1 MYKYYLYKNL
11 RNVMFLFWS
20 LIFPLALMTCMY
32 LAFGNVYDMMNSI
45 DPLPT
50 VLVMEDDS
58 EFSEGFRD
66 ILLTMSDEDAENR
79 YFILDEAESREEA
92 EKSTQAGDSEIMYV
106 VSDGNIDVYLPS
118 DHSQT
123 AGVVSQAV
131 ANSYRNKYTVIKDAF
146 ERDPQAA
153 LKILEDTEEME
164 SFTKA
169 REDVFSGDPNMY
181 SWYFYSS
188 LVMGICFNATG
199 GAQIVSDLKAD
210 VSSVAS
216 RFSASPEKKSRMLLY
231 SFLARLTPSLVIN
244 AIQLTVM
251 KTVFHISLG
260 NDPVKLVI
268 FILASNIFALSFG
281 IIAGLIFKGTLENR
295 ANKITAVVMISVF
308 LSGEMINTLP
318 GSIEQHCP
326 IVNDI
331 NPATVMNLAFYR
343 MSIFNDSLDFYLNMA
358 KIIGFGVIFLVI
370 GTIIL
375 RREKYA
381 SL

>member
-1 MYKYYLYKNL
+1 MFKYYLCKNL

-32 LAFGNVYDMMNSI
+32 LAFGNVYDMINSI

-50 VLVMEDDS
+50 VLVAEDDS
-58 EFSEGFRD
+58 EFSQGFRD
-66 ILLTMSDEDAENR
+66 VLLTMSDEDAEDR
-79 YFILDEAESREEA
+79 YFILNEVESREEA
-92 EKSTQAGDSEIMYV
+92 QKSTNDGDSEIMFV
-106 VSDGNIDVYLPS
+106 VSDGNIEVYLPN

-131 ANSYRNKYTVIKDAF
+131 ANSYRNKFKVITDAF

-153 LKILEDTEEME
+153 MKILEGTEEME
-164 SFTKA
+164 GYTKA
-169 REDVFSGDPNMY
+169 REDVFSGDPNVY

-210 VSSVAS
+210 VSAVAA

-231 SFLARLTPSLVIN
+231 SFLARLLPALGIN
-244 AIQLTVM
+244 VIQLLVM
-251 KTVFHISLG
+251 KNVFHISLG
-260 NDPVKLVI
+260 NDPLKLAL
-268 FILASNIFALSFG
+268 FIVASNIFALSFG
-281 IIAGLIFKGTLENR
+281 IVTGLMFKGTLENR
-295 ANKITAVVMISVF
+295 ANKITAVVMTSVF

-318 GSIEQHCP
+318 GAIEKTCP
-326 IVNDI
+326 IINDI

-343 MSIFNDSLDFYLNMA
+343 MSIFNDNFDFYLNMA

-381 SL
+381 TL

>member
-1 MYKYYLYKNL
+1 MFKYYLCKNL

-32 LAFGNVYDMMNSI
+32 LAFGNVYDMLNSI
-45 DPLPT
+45 DPHNT

-58 EFSEGFRD
+58 EFSQGFRD
-66 ILLTMSDEDAENR
+66 VLHTMSEEDAENR
-79 YFILDEAESREEA
+79 YFNLTDDISLEEA
-92 EKSTQAGDSEIMYV
+92 QKRTQTGDNEILYV
-106 VSDGNIDVYLPS
+106 VSDGNIEVYLTG
-118 DHSQT
+118 DYSQT

-131 ANSYRNKYTVIKDAF
+131 ANSYKNKYQVIMDAF

-153 LKILEDTEEME
+153 VQILEDTEEME
-164 SFTKA
+164 GFTKA

-210 VSSVAS
+210 VTAVAA
-216 RFSASPEKKSRMLLY
+216 RFSASPEKKSRMLLF
-231 SFLARLTPSLVIN
+231 SFLARLVPSLCIN
-244 AIQLTVM
+244 AIQLMVM
-251 KTVFHISLG
+251 KYVFHISLG
-260 NDPVKLVI
+260 SDPVKLGLFLV
-268 FILASNIFALSFG
+268 ASNIFSLSFG
-281 IIAGLIFKGTLENR
+281 IVTGLMFKGTLENR
-295 ANKITAVVMISVF
+295 ANKITAIVMTSVF

-318 GSIEQHCP
+318 GTIEQYCP
-326 IVNDI
+326 IINDI

-343 MSIFNDSLDFYLNMA
+343 MSIFNDSFDFYLNMA
-358 KIIGFGVIFLVI
+358 KIIGMGVLFLVI

-381 SL
+381 TL

>member
-1 MYKYYLYKNL
+1 MFKYYLCKNL

-32 LAFGNVYDMMNSI
+32 LAFGNVYDMINSI
-45 DPLPT
+45 DPIPT
-50 VLVMEDDS
+50 VLVAEDDS
-58 EFSEGFRD
+58 EFSQGFRD
-66 ILLTMSDEDAENR
+66 VLLTMSDEDAEDR
-79 YFILDEAESREEA
+79 YFILNEVESREEA
-92 EKSTQAGDSEIMYV
+92 QKSTNDGDSEIMFV
-106 VSDGNIDVYLPS
+106 VSDGNIEVYLPN

-131 ANSYRNKYTVIKDAF
+131 ANSYRNKFKVITDAF

-153 LKILEDTEEME
+153 MKILEGTEEME
-164 SFTKA
+164 GYTKS
-169 REDVFSGDPNMY
+169 REDVFSGDPNVY

-210 VSSVAS
+210 VSAVAA

-231 SFLARLTPSLVIN
+231 SFLARLLPALGIN
-244 AIQLTVM
+244 VIQLLVM
-251 KTVFHISLG
+251 KNVFHISLG
-260 NDPVKLVI
+260 NDPLKLAL
-268 FILASNIFALSFG
+268 FIVASNIFALSFG
-281 IIAGLIFKGTLENR
+281 IVTGLMFKGTLENR
-295 ANKITAVVMISVF
+295 ANKITAVVMTSVF

-318 GSIEQHCP
+318 GAIEKTCP
-326 IVNDI
+326 IINDI

-343 MSIFNDSLDFYLNMA
+343 MSIFNDNFDFYLNMA

-381 SL
+381 TL

>member
-32 LAFGNVYDMMNSI
+32 LAFGSVYDMINSI

-50 VLVMEDDS
+50 VLVAEDDS
-58 EFSEGFRD
+58 EFSQGFRD
-66 ILLTMSDEDAENR
+66 VLLTMSDEDAEDR
-79 YFILDEAESREEA
+79 YFILNEVESREEA
-92 EKSTQAGDSEIMYV
+92 QKSTNDGDSEIMFV
-106 VSDGNIDVYLPS
+106 VSDGNIEVYLPN

-131 ANSYRNKYTVIKDAF
+131 ANSYRNKFKVITDAF

-153 LKILEDTEEME
+153 MKILEGTEEME
-164 SFTKA
+164 GYTKA
-169 REDVFSGDPNMY
+169 REDVFSGDPNVY

-210 VSSVAS
+210 VSAVAA

-231 SFLARLTPSLVIN
+231 SFLARLLPALGIN
-244 AIQLTVM
+244 VIQLLVM
-251 KTVFHISLG
+251 KNVFHISLG
-260 NDPVKLVI
+260 NDPLKLAL
-268 FILASNIFALSFG
+268 FIVASNIFALSFG
-281 IIAGLIFKGTLENR
+281 IVTGLMFKGTLENR
-295 ANKITAVVMISVF
+295 ANKITAVVMTSVF

-318 GSIEQHCP
+318 GAIEKTCP
-326 IVNDI
+326 IINDI

-343 MSIFNDSLDFYLNMA
+343 MSIFNDNFDFYLNMA

-381 SL
+381 TL

>member
-1 MYKYYLYKNL
+1 MFKYYLCKNL

-32 LAFGNVYDMMNSI
+32 LAFGNVYDMINSI
-45 DPLPT
+45 DPIPT
-50 VLVMEDDS
+50 VLVAEDDS
-58 EFSEGFRD
+58 EFSQGFRD
-66 ILLTMSDEDAENR
+66 VLLTMSDEDAEDR
-79 YFILDEAESREEA
+79 YFILNEVESREEA
-92 EKSTQAGDSEIMYV
+92 QKSTNDGDSEIMFV
-106 VSDGNIDVYLPS
+106 VSDGNIEVYLPN

-131 ANSYRNKYTVIKDAF
+131 ANSYKNKYTVIMDAL

-153 LKILEDTEEME
+153 LKILEGTEEME
-164 SFTKA
+164 GYTKA
-169 REDVFSGDPNMY
+169 REDVFSGDPNVY

-210 VSSVAS
+210 VTAVAA

-231 SFLARLTPSLVIN
+231 SFLARLLPALCIN
-244 AIQLTVM
+244 LIQLFVM
-251 KTVFHISLG
+251 KNVFHISLG
-260 NDPVKLVI
+260 SDPVKL
-268 FILASNIFALSFG
+268 ILFLVASNIFALSFG
-281 IIAGLIFKGTLENR
+281 IVTGLMFKGTLENR
-295 ANKITAVVMISVF
+295 ANKITAIIMTSVF

-318 GSIEQHCP
+318 GAIEKYCP
-326 IVNDI
+326 IINDI

-343 MSIFNDSLDFYLNMA
+343 MSIYSDNFDFYLNMA
-358 KIIGFGVIFLVI
+358 KIIGFGIIFLVI

-381 SL
+381 TL

>member
-1 MYKYYLYKNL
+1 
-11 RNVMFLFWS
+11 
-20 LIFPLALMTCMY
+20 MTCMY
-32 LAFGNVYDMMNSI
+32 LAFGNVYDMINSI
-45 DPLPT
+45 DPIPT
-50 VLVMEDDS
+50 VLVAEDDS
-58 EFSEGFRD
+58 EFSQGFRD
-66 ILLTMSDEDAENR
+66 VLLTMSDEDAEDR
-79 YFILDEAESREEA
+79 YFILNEVESREEA
-92 EKSTQAGDSEIMYV
+92 QKSTNDGDSEIMFV
-106 VSDGNIDVYLPS
+106 VSDGNIEVYLPN

-131 ANSYRNKYTVIKDAF
+131 ANSYRNKFKVITDAF

-153 LKILEDTEEME
+153 MKILEGTEEME
-164 SFTKA
+164 GYTKA
-169 REDVFSGDPNMY
+169 REDVFSGDPNVY

-210 VSSVAS
+210 VSAVAA

-231 SFLARLTPSLVIN
+231 SFLARLLPALGIN
-244 AIQLTVM
+244 VIQLLVM
-251 KTVFHISLG
+251 KNVFHISLG
-260 NDPVKLVI
+260 NDPLKLAL
-268 FILASNIFALSFG
+268 FIVASNIFALSFG
-281 IIAGLIFKGTLENR
+281 IVTGLMFKGTLENR
-295 ANKITAVVMISVF
+295 ANKITAVVMTSVF

-318 GSIEQHCP
+318 GAIEKTCP
-326 IVNDI
+326 IINDI

-343 MSIFNDSLDFYLNMA
+343 MSIFNDNFDFYLNMA

-381 SL
+381 TL

>member
-1 MYKYYLYKNL
+1 MFKYYLYKNL

-32 LAFGNVYDMMNSI
+32 LAFGNVYDMINSI
-45 DPLPT
+45 DPIPT
-50 VLVMEDDS
+50 VLVAEDDS
-58 EFSEGFRD
+58 EFSQGFRD
-66 ILLTMSDEDAENR
+66 VLLTMSDEDAEDR
-79 YFILDEAESREEA
+79 YFILNEVESREEA
-92 EKSTQAGDSEIMYV
+92 QKSTNDGDSEIMFV
-106 VSDGNIDVYLPS
+106 VSDGNIEVYLPN

-131 ANSYRNKYTVIKDAF
+131 ANSYRNKFKVITDAF

-153 LKILEDTEEME
+153 MKILEGTEEME
-164 SFTKA
+164 GYTKA
-169 REDVFSGDPNMY
+169 REDVFSGDPNVY

-210 VSSVAS
+210 VSAVAA

-231 SFLARLTPSLVIN
+231 SFLARLLPALGIN
-244 AIQLTVM
+244 VIQLLVM
-251 KTVFHISLG
+251 KNVFHISLG
-260 NDPVKLVI
+260 NDPLKLAL
-268 FILASNIFALSFG
+268 FIVASNIFALSFG
-281 IIAGLIFKGTLENR
+281 IVTGLMFKGTLENR
-295 ANKITAVVMISVF
+295 ANKITAVVMTSVF

-318 GSIEQHCP
+318 GAIEKTCP
-326 IVNDI
+326 IINDI

-343 MSIFNDSLDFYLNMA
+343 MSIFNDNFDFYLNMA

-381 SL
+381 TL